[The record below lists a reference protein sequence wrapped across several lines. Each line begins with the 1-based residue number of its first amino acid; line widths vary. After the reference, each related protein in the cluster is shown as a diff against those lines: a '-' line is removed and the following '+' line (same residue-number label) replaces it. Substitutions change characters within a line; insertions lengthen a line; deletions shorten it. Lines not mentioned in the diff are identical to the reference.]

1 MKKLLLI
8 IVLIIAAL
16 IIAAYFTMDI
26 LIKEAVQKYVP
37 PITKTNIQVSSV
49 HTSVF
54 DGEFKVKGLA
64 VGNPSG
70 FSTPNAFTLGEIEV
84 SVSMKS
90 LFSDVIMIKEIT
102 IDKAVATIEISKSGT
117 NLGTINKNINDYMK
131 NHQSA
136 DKPAQASDTDS
147 KKAKK
152 VVIKELTIKNSSI
165 QLASSLTQS
174 QKMMEIPLPTIQ
186 LKNIGEEKNPMTLD
200 QAFALILSTFSQQSM
215 QTLVQNARNL
225 LPDLQGEISKIQD
238 QINAAKGQIDSF
250 KGEVEAAKKQL
261 NDTKENFK
269 SLADDIKSK
278 FSK

>member
-8 IVLIIAAL
+8 IVLIIVAL
-16 IIAAYFTMDI
+16 LVAVYFSMDI

-37 PITKTNIQVSSV
+37 PITKTDIQVSSV
-49 HTSVF
+49 HTSFF

-64 VGNPSG
+64 IGNPSG

-84 SVSMKS
+84 SMSMKS
-90 LFSDVIMIKEIT
+90 LFSDVIRIQKIK
-102 IDKAVATIEISKSGT
+102 IDKAVATVEISKSGT
-117 NLGTINKNINDYMK
+117 NIGAINKNINDYLK

-136 DKPAQASDTDS
+136 DQPKPTADKES
-147 KKAKK
+147 KKTKK
-152 VVIKELTIKNSSI
+152 VVIKELTIQNSSI
-165 QLASSLTQS
+165 QLASSLTKS
-174 QKMMEIPLPTIQ
+174 QKMMEIPLPVIQ
-186 LKNIGEEKNPMTLD
+186 LKNIGEDKNPMTMD

-225 LPDLQGEISKIQD
+225 LPDLQGEISQIQD
-238 QINAAKGQIDSF
+238 QINAAKGKINTF
-250 KGEVEAAKKQL
+250 KGEVEAAKQQL

-269 SLADDIKSK
+269 SLADDLKNT